1 MNRIDIIIC
10 KYQQSAFLDD
20 FRVTT
25 VGHDGCSSGGMLCNN
40 TGAAKLVI
48 QEAARIVGD
57 EAMES
62 ACRDY
67 MKSRKQG
74 WEPEL

>member
-1 MNRIDIIIC
+1 MNRIIIISSIE
-10 KYQQSAFLDD
+10 KIPPRFSVSSIDD
-20 FRVTT
+20 TGVAGV
-25 VGHDGCSSGGMLCNN
+25 VGDIND

-67 MKSRKQG
+67 VKSRKEQ

>member
-10 KYQQSAFLDD
+10 EYQQSALPQN
-20 FRVTT
+20 FRVAT
-25 VGHDGCSSGGMLCNN
+25 VEHDGCSSGSMQRDS

-67 MKSRKQG
+67 VKSRKQG